1 MKTTYFLARIPLNLP
16 TFFRKGIQNNQFS
29 VHLSNYSSL
38 TPSKI
43 TKPNIGAR
51 QEFSILLNTKFLR
64 VFFIAYFSFK
74 RLENSSEP
82 LIL

>member
-1 MKTTYFLARIPLNLP
+1 MKTTYFLARIPPNLP
-16 TFFRKGIQNNQFS
+16 IFFRKGIQHNQFS

-43 TKPNIGAR
+43 TKPGAR

-74 RLENSSEP
+74 RLENPGEP